1 MYNYIQKWVR
11 SCEICQRVKPAPSSQ
26 IPLRPLPIATEAWRS
41 VSMDFIFG
49 LLSDEKD
56 RRDVLVL
63 MDRFNK
69 MVHFPP
75 VSAHIKAEIT
85 AKIVIDLIFRHHGLP
100 ESIVSDCDPRF
111 SLSYRPQ
118 LFQLMGKRL
127 LMSTAA
133 HPETDGQ
140 TERVN

>member
-1 MYNYIQKWVR
+1 M
-11 SCEICQRVKPAPSSQ
+11 
-26 IPLRPLPIATEAWRS
+26 EAWRL
-41 VSMDFIFG
+41 VGMDFIFG
-49 LLSDEKD
+49 LPSDEKD
-56 RRDVLVL
+56 RTGVFFLV
-63 MDRFNK
+63 DRFNK
-69 MVHFPP
+69 MVHFSPIP
-75 VSAHIKAEIT
+75 AHITAETT
-85 AKIVIDLIFRHHGLP
+85 ANIFIDLIFRHHGLP

-127 LMSTAA
+127 LMSMAA